1 MDGPCG
7 RRSNASC
14 KVPPQRPGTRD
25 HDPRHEGGTLADQN
39 FQLLIKHVRRRAEE
53 SRQKHL
59 CVCTALHET
68 RRPMQRDDGFACP
81 SGPGH
86 AGWTWKVALDGVALR
101 WMQKDRPLFPR
112 KFQSAVQL
120 FGILNDAKSTQRVG
134 MGDCTRR
141 HFKGRHPRGGHLAD
155 SGHVDAYPTCRK

>member
-53 SRQKHL
+53 SR
-59 CVCTALHET
+59 V
-68 RRPMQRDDGFACP
+68 G
-81 SGPGH
+81 G
-86 AGWTWKVALDGVALR
+86 
-101 WMQKDRPLFPR
+101 
-112 KFQSAVQL
+112 
-120 FGILNDAKSTQRVG
+120 LNRLEQTE
-134 MGDCTRR
+134 
-141 HFKGRHPRGGHLAD
+141 AD
-155 SGHVDAYPTCRK
+155 PPT